1 MILVIVACFLAW
13 RYFSN
18 EPIQK
23 ILRIAVVGLIMTG
36 ITTAVAT
43 SLPITEVSLGPTQE
57 LRVMPPTAFPFTM
70 QQYRDYDSN
79 QFYYRI
85 VLGWPDGIQIYKGI
99 TQDDQSEY
107 IHLAHLN
114 TGILL
119 GEYMFLGLVSILAV
133 VSLLKARKVKTED
146 AKTTVAAT

>member
-119 GEYMFLGLVSILAV
+119 GEYMLVGLVSILAV
-133 VSLLKARKVKTED
+133 VSLFEARKVKTRD
-146 AKTTVAAT
+146 VKTTAAAT

>member
-18 EPIQK
+18 GPTQK
-23 ILRIAVVGLIMTG
+23 IMRIAIVGLIMTG
-36 ITTAVAT
+36 ITTAIAA
-43 SLPITEVSLGPTQE
+43 SLPITEVPIGSTQE

-85 VLGWPDGIQIYKGI
+85 VLGWPDGIPIFKGT

-119 GEYMFLGLVSILAV
+119 GEYMLVGLVSILAV
-133 VSLLKARKVKTED
+133 VSLFEARKVKTRD
-146 AKTTVAAT
+146 VKTTAAAT